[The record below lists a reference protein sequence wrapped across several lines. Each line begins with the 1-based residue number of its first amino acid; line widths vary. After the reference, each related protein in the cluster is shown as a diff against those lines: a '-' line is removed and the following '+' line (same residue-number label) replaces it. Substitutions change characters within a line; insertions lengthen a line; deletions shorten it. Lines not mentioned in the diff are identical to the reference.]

1 MSNFKIN
8 DKLVWNGDKAILDFN
23 NAQGKALNMASILVE
38 NAAVKNVNHQIYST
52 PETES
57 YRRTGALRASIDRK
71 VTNDEAVVG
80 TSIEYGPY
88 VERGTRKTKSR
99 PFLKPALLLN
109 VNKIIGIFKKLN
121 RAVKYVD

>member
-1 MSNFKIN
+1 MSNLKVQG
-8 DKLVWNGDKAILDFN
+8 KLVWNGDKAILDFN

-52 PETES
+52 PESES
-57 YRRTGALRASIDRK
+57 YRRTGALRASIDRV
-71 VTNDEAVVG
+71 VTSDEAIIG
-80 TSIEYGPY
+80 SALEYAPY
-88 VERGTRKTKSR
+88 VEFGTRKTGSR

-109 VNKIIGIFKKLN
+109 VKKIIKIFKKFN